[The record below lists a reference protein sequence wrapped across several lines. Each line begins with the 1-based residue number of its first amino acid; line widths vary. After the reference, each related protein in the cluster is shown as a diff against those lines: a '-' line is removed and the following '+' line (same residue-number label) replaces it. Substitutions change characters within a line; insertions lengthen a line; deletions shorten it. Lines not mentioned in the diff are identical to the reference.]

1 MLVPGAGSSSGQGQ
15 VQAGSTAD
23 EQELQELLEL
33 LGSLQIRVAGQQ
45 GAAFLLLQSV
55 FGEQGQRGQQ
65 GQWVQG
71 QQLQIFPG
79 IRIIGYIRYIL
90 KV

>member
-1 MLVPGAGSSSGQGQ
+1 MLVLGAGSSSGQGQEPGGQGQ

-23 EQELQELLEL
+23 EQELLELLEL

-65 GQWVQG
+65 GQWVRE
-71 QQLQIFPG
+71 QQLQILP
-79 IRIIGYIRYIL
+79 
-90 KV
+90 VA

>member
-1 MLVPGAGSSSGQGQ
+1 MPGAGSSSGQGQ
-15 VQAGSTAD
+15 EPGGQEQVRAGSTAD
-23 EQELQELLEL
+23 EQELQELQELLEL

-65 GQWVQG
+65 GQWVQE
-71 QQLQIFPG
+71 QQLQILPG
-79 IRIIGYIRYIL
+79 IRII
-90 KV
+90 